1 MNFNMNTQW
10 IQAKSA
16 IEKRLAAHSYRMWV
30 EPLGLKSWQNGTV
43 VLLAPN
49 FFSRK
54 RVLEHYKDL
63 IIQVLSDVAGHS
75 CQVSIEVGSAHEAA
89 SGREALPQ
97 QLPLPDPTLRFHNG
111 RLLRRD
117 FTFDQ
122 FVVGGNND
130 FAYSAA
136 LSLANARRSDQS
148 ALYLISRPGMG
159 KSHLSQAIGHHILSQ
174 SKTESVFYTTAEDFT
189 QELVHAF
196 QSDQVS
202 RFKEKYRSGCDVL
215 LLEDIHYL
223 TGKERTQI
231 ELAQTLDSLQE
242 SGKKI
247 IFSSCCL
254 PNEIPRLND
263 KLCSR
268 LSNGLISRIDPPNF
282 RTRARIL
289 QKKAAG
295 RGVHLP
301 EAVVEYLAAELH
313 EDVRQLESGL
323 VGIAAKSSLLG
334 APIDLG
340 LAESVVRTIVRAR
353 KAVTIEAIKKLVSRQ
368 YRVAVSDMVSASRKK
383 VHVRPRQVAIYL
395 ARTYTDAPL
404 EAIGRS
410 FNRYH
415 ATAMHSIQSIQRGI
429 QTDHQLRRQV
439 EMICERLDAGDF

>member
-1 MNFNMNTQW
+1 MNIQW
-10 IQAKSA
+10 TRAKAAIQERVAS
-16 IEKRLAAHSYRMWV
+16 HSFRMWV
-30 EPLGLKSWQNGTV
+30 EPLGLKSWHNGSV

-54 RVLEHYKDL
+54 RVLEHFGDL
-63 IIQVLSDVAGHS
+63 IAEVLSEVAGHP
-75 CQVSIEVGSAHEAA
+75 CQVSIEVGPVSADTPCTPP
-89 SGREALPQ
+89 PQ
-97 QLPLPDPTLRFHNG
+97 QLPLSEDGLRFHNG

-130 FAYSAA
+130 FAHSAA
-136 LSLANARRSDQS
+136 LSLANTRRTDQS
-148 ALYLISRPGMG
+148 TLLLISKPGMG
-159 KSHLSQAIGHHILSQ
+159 KSHLSQAVGHHILSHSRSEQ
-174 SKTESVFYTTAEDFT
+174 VFYTTVEDFT
-189 QELVHAF
+189 QELVQAF
-196 QSDQVS
+196 QTDRVA

-215 LLEDIHYL
+215 LLEDVHYL

-254 PNEIPRLND
+254 PNEIPRLNA

-268 LSNGLISRIDPPNF
+268 LSNSLISRIEPPNF
-282 RTRARIL
+282 RTRVRIL
-289 QKKAAG
+289 QKKASG
-295 RGVHLP
+295 RGALLP
-301 EAVVEYLAAELH
+301 ETVVQYLAGELQ

-323 VGIAAKSSLLG
+323 VGITAKSNLLG
-334 APIDLG
+334 IPIDME

-353 KAVTIEAIKKLVSRQ
+353 KSITIEAIKKLVSRQ
-368 YRVAVSDMVSASRKK
+368 YRVAVADMVSRSRKK
-383 VHVRPRQVAIYL
+383 SHVRPRQVAIYL
-395 ARTYTDAPL
+395 SRTYTDAPL

-415 ATAMHSIQSIQRGI
+415 ATAIHSIQCVERDIR
-429 QTDHQLRRQV
+429 TDHQLRRQV
-439 EMICERLDAGDF
+439 ELICERLDAGDF

>member
-1 MNFNMNTQW
+1 MNLYMNTQW
-10 IQAKSA
+10 TQAKSA
-16 IEKRLAAHSYRMWV
+16 IEKRIAAHSYRMWV
-30 EPLGLKSWQNGTV
+30 EPLGLKSWHNGTV

-54 RVLEHYKDL
+54 RVLEHYGDL
-63 IIQVLSDVAGHS
+63 IATVLSEVAGHS
-75 CQVSIEVGSAHEAA
+75 CQVNIEVGPANDGEAR
-89 SGREALPQ
+89 REVSPQ
-97 QLPLPDPTLRFHNG
+97 QIPLSEEGLRFHNG

-122 FVVGGNND
+122 FVVGGSND

-174 SKTESVFYTTAEDFT
+174 SKSEQVFYTTAEDFT
-189 QELVHAF
+189 QELVQAF
-196 QSDQVS
+196 QTDRVV

-215 LLEDIHYL
+215 LLEDVHYL

-268 LSNGLISRIDPPNF
+268 LSNGLVSRIDPPNF
-282 RTRARIL
+282 RTRVRIL
-289 QKKAAG
+289 KKKAAG
-295 RGVHLP
+295 RGAYLP
-301 EAVVEYLAAELH
+301 EAVVEYLAGELH
-313 EDVRQLESGL
+313 DDVRQLESGL
-323 VGIAAKSSLLG
+323 VGITAKSNLLG
-334 APIDLG
+334 VPIDLS
-340 LAESVVRTIVRAR
+340 LAEGVVRTIVRAR
-353 KAVTIEAIKKLVSRQ
+353 KTVTIEAIKKLVGRQ
-368 YRVAVSDMVSASRKK
+368 YRVTVNDMVSPSRKK
-383 VHVRPRQVAIYL
+383 CHVRPRQVAIYL
-395 ARTYTDAPL
+395 ARTYTDTPL

-415 ATAMHSIQSIQRGI
+415 ATAMHSIQCIERGI
-429 QTDHQLRRQV
+429 HTDHQLRRQV